1 MTREQLAGR
10 FNRLH
15 QRVCEMLILEV
26 HAHSVDQFLQEFVSA
41 LLMNAF
47 VADHGELA
55 RPGSDENQ
63 HRVSFPR
70 LFHAELPE
78 FTLRVIEGIAIQ
90 FSPLNVDAN
99 LPRGFGFRFLDRPDD
114 PIVIELAKKCLRS
127 HEIYQLPLEPPPP
140 NPPPPPLNPLK
151 PPPDEELLDQPP
163 PSLDQPPIKGPPKLE

>member
-1 MTREQLAGR
+1 MACEQLAGR

-15 QRVCEMLILEV
+15 QRVREMLVLKV
-26 HAHSVDQFLQEFVSA
+26 QAHSVHQFLPEFVSA
-41 LLMNAF
+41 FLMNAF

-55 RPGSDENQ
+55 CAGSNENQ

-70 LFHAELPE
+70 LFHAEPPE
-78 FTLRVIEGIAIQ
+78 FSLCIIERVAVQ
-90 FSPLNVDAN
+90 FSSLNIDAN
-99 LPRGFGFRFLDRPDD
+99 LSRGSGFRFLDRAHD
-114 PIVIELAKKCLRS
+114 PIVIELAEKCFRS

-151 PPPDEELLDQPP
+151 PPPDDELLDQPP